1 MKNDEQIFTYEV
13 MPVNFIMLPEAKQE
27 ELIDRFHQFLNTL
40 NSRVRILVAKGS
52 RTINI
57 GEESFETSYYRFFLE
72 SYGEALDN
80 LLSSFGLLYQR
91 VIEIPKFDVVRVFPK
106 HLVLPEGRLMK
117 CFTVYTLP
125 GQLVEGFISEAYGA
139 SDQVSVELKPIP
151 PEQATVKTNKYVKF
165 LRGTLLAD
173 ESRRRTPDAER
184 LLKYQMAE
192 EALNTVISGRSRLFE
207 ARAVFT
213 VSGKDRAEL
222 NANAK
227 IVKDTLQSRMVRLDS
242 PRYLQYP
249 MATGRAGKKLIVDTV
264 TAGTFF
270 PFVSADVIEL
280 PDGLFLGMN
289 RLTGAPI
296 LFDPYLR
303 SNYNISI
310 LGVTGSGKS
319 FSSKMLLT
327 RMLQRRKEE
336 KTTTPFFII
345 DPENEYGKIGELLG
359 ANVITFSPG
368 EKLGLDPIS
377 IFPKLEAADIIAD
390 ITHLPPQHH
399 ATLRTLV
406 NKHRNLEELYS
417 NLPGDVKQYLES
429 IARGPE
435 AFIFQGKPLE
445 FTSRMV
451 FSLRN
456 LESEFLKQV
465 ISILVFGKIWQILN
479 DDTFIPKEAEK
490 IVVVDEA
497 WLYMALPAAAKFLER
512 TARLGR
518 KRNILFL
525 VMTQRPADVLG
536 ESRDKPGPGRT
547 IIENSATKILLK
559 QDEISADTVAE
570 TFGLSEAERDQIV
583 DLRPGQGLLIAEN
596 VHVPIQ
602 FIASKEEYAL
612 FTTKPSDL
620 A

>member
-1 MKNDEQIFTYEV
+1 MKNEQVFTYEV

-27 ELIDRFHQFLNTL
+27 ELIDRFHQFLNAL
-40 NSRVRILVAKGS
+40 NSRIRILVAKGS

-57 GEESFETSYYRFFLE
+57 SEGGESFEMSYYRFFIE

-91 VIEIPKFDVVRVFPK
+91 VIETPKSDIVRVFPK

-117 CFTVYTLP
+117 SYTVYTLP

-139 SDQVSVELKPIP
+139 SEQVSVELKPIP
-151 PEQATVKTNKYVKF
+151 PEQATIKTNKYVKF

-173 ESRRRTPDAER
+173 EARRRSPDAER

-213 VSGKDRAEL
+213 ISGKDRTEL
-222 NANAK
+222 NTNAK
-227 IVKDTLQSRMVRLDS
+227 IVRDTLQSRMVRLDS

-249 MATGRAGKKLIVDTV
+249 MVAGGAGKKLIIDTA

-327 RMLQRRKEE
+327 RMLQKREE
-336 KTTTPFFII
+336 GTPFFII

-359 ANVITFSPG
+359 ANVVTFSPG

-390 ITHLPPQHH
+390 ITHLPPQRH

-406 NKHRNLEELYS
+406 NKHRNLEDLYTD
-417 NLPGDVKQYLES
+417 LPGDVKQYLES
-429 IARGPE
+429 IVRGPE
-435 AFIFQGKPLE
+435 AFIFQGEPLE
-445 FTSRMV
+445 FTPRMV

-465 ISILVFGKIWQILN
+465 ISILIFGKIWQMLN
-479 DDTFIPKEAEK
+479 DDAFIAREAEK

-559 QDEISADTVAE
+559 QDESSANTVAE
-570 TFGLSEAERDQIV
+570 TFGLSEMERDQIV
-583 DLRPGQGLLIAEN
+583 DLRPGQGILIAEN

-602 FIASKEEYAL
+602 FLASKEEYAL
-612 FTTKPSDL
+612 FTTKPSDSTH